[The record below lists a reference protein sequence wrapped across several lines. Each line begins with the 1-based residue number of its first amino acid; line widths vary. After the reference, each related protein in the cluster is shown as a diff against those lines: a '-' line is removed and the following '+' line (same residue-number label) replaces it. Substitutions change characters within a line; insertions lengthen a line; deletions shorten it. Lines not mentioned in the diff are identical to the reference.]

1 MKKILLM
8 ASVAVAM
15 GLFTACDS
23 DRDDNPTLTIP
34 ETFRKSGRVFQLLG
48 IGQNGVVTYSDLDA
62 DGKTITFT
70 TENPTA
76 SYALVF
82 SGN

>member
-23 DRDDNPTLTIP
+23 DRDDLSLIH
-34 ETFRKSGRVFQLLG
+34 
-48 IGQNGVVTYSDLDA
+48 I
-62 DGKTITFT
+62 
-70 TENPTA
+70 
-76 SYALVF
+76 
-82 SGN
+82 